1 MAITKKDM
9 GQDAFRWCNFLKS
22 EFKITDS
29 IALSIWSKYIKL
41 KLLENNMLNKNIFPS
56 REYDYLWFKTFRD
69 DLNNFVK
76 NVKGIGLQNYLRIV
90 NGFNFDYFTITTFNV
105 LIDDFISNG
114 TEGSTILPFS
124 KFFKYVVEVTDD
136 YKKQY
141 DRTVVDKITKENI
154 LKKIRESDV
163 LLLDV
168 NCKVLD
174 TSLENYAE
182 KVEFITSR
190 EAYYIEKTLFKYLK
204 LLENEKYDYVTN
216 DIIDF
221 VLKKNKVK
229 LNEGQNQAVRSF
241 KDYGFNIITGKAG
254 CLPQGTE
261 IFTKQGWIN
270 IEDWQGQEI
279 LEVDYELGAKKLN
292 YIPKGIFRQPLK
304 YIKTEVDQFYQ
315 IKNKKNTID
324 LTLSELHNMPNVT
337 LSGCYTTTNKKH
349 NGSISMLE
357 LYNKYKDVKLKN
369 TTLCKFPEIVKY
381 NSESKLNYTDD
392 YIRLKVA
399 VFADGSI
406 SRNKE
411 NKANYCSINLKK
423 ERKKERLVM
432 LLEKN
437 NIKYKRFEHKDNYS
451 LFAFYMDNKDK
462 HFTWDWFLNSSYSQ
476 KEIIFDELRY
486 WDGNIR
492 KGYGDEVGIS
502 FSSIHKEEIDVIQM
516 IANTLGYRATIKT
529 RKEDRYKTTGYSYE
543 IYFSKTDIMC
553 KVVSQKNNF
562 ETIKKVDKGQY
573 MYCFTTQ
580 SGYFLIRQNNK
591 LYISGNSGKS
601 FTSKQIIDSMI
612 RAGYELTLLTPTA
625 ISAKVLTNFT
635 GRQAYTFHK
644 YFIGNGG
651 NSTNDEDNEQDIESI
666 NEKVYYVDECS
677 MLGLDHYKMLCNNI
691 LIPAMN
697 RRERF
702 LLENPNA
709 TREELPK
716 LPKLVFVGDTN
727 QLPSISAGSYFRDF
741 IDLYKV
747 GNLKCNYIN
756 LTKIMRAKS
765 DTYIPYICDKFCI
778 DNSPMEDS
786 MYLNEEPN
794 VLMIPLSEEL
804 ETGDALAKFIYEYM
818 VEMNNA
824 NPNIP
829 YTFENTTIMLPQRVG
844 DKGTKNINE
853 ILDSLYKKD
862 NPNAKTIGMIT
873 KNNYDLM
880 VFNGDRFRL
889 ENKELYEEHTY
900 KDKETGKMKKSLIY
914 KYTIS
919 MLDDDR
925 IVEFTDGEVNWELAY
940 CSTVHK
946 LQGCT
951 SENVIFVASRTHTF
965 MLTKQLVYTAL
976 SRASKTLTVLYDKF
990 TFENARKRD
999 TKYKRKTFLGE
1010 IVKLKKGGRL

>member
-9 GQDAFRWCNFLKS
+9 GQDAFRWCNFLKV

-29 IALSIWSKYIKL
+29 IALSIWSKYIKP
-41 KLLENNMLNKNIFPS
+41 KLLENGMLNKNIFPS

-69 DLNNFVK
+69 DLDNFVK

-154 LKKIRESDV
+154 LKKIRESNV

-174 TSLENYAE
+174 TSLEDYAE

-190 EAYYIEKTLFKYLK
+190 EAYWIEKTLFKYLK
-204 LLENEKYDYVTN
+204 LLEKEKYDYVTDEN
-216 DIIDF
+216 IDY
-221 VLKKNKVK
+221 VLKKSKAK
-229 LNEGQNQAVRSF
+229 LNEKQNQFIRNF
-241 KDYGFNIITGKAG
+241 K
-254 CLPQGTE
+254 
-261 IFTKQGWIN
+261 
-270 IEDWQGQEI
+270 
-279 LEVDYELGAKKLN
+279 
-292 YIPKGIFRQPLK
+292 
-304 YIKTEVDQFYQ
+304 
-315 IKNKKNTID
+315 
-324 LTLSELHNMPNVT
+324 
-337 LSGCYTTTNKKH
+337 
-349 NGSISMLE
+349 
-357 LYNKYKDVKLKN
+357 
-369 TTLCKFPEIVKY
+369 
-381 NSESKLNYTDD
+381 
-392 YIRLKVA
+392 
-399 VFADGSI
+399 
-406 SRNKE
+406 
-411 NKANYCSINLKK
+411 
-423 ERKKERLVM
+423 
-432 LLEKN
+432 
-437 NIKYKRFEHKDNYS
+437 
-451 LFAFYMDNKDK
+451 
-462 HFTWDWFLNSSYSQ
+462 
-476 KEIIFDELRY
+476 
-486 WDGNIR
+486 
-492 KGYGDEVGIS
+492 
-502 FSSIHKEEIDVIQM
+502 
-516 IANTLGYRATIKT
+516 
-529 RKEDRYKTTGYSYE
+529 
-543 IYFSKTDIMC
+543 
-553 KVVSQKNNF
+553 
-562 ETIKKVDKGQY
+562 
-573 MYCFTTQ
+573 
-580 SGYFLIRQNNK
+580 
-591 LYISGNSGKS
+591 NSGLNCLIGCAGGGKT
-601 FTSKQIIDSMI
+601 FTSKIAIDSMV
-612 RAGYELTLLTPTA
+612 RSGYDVVLLVPTG

-635 GRQAYTFHK
+635 GRQAYTIHR
-644 YFIGNGG
+644 YYMAMGG
-651 NSTNDEDNEQDIESI
+651 VGSSEIVDLDNYEEQVNNV
-666 NEKVYYVDECS
+666 NEMVYYFDESGMYSIVHFKFIC
-677 MLGLDHYKMLCNNI
+677 DNI

-709 TREELPK
+709 TREEIPR

-727 QLPSISAGSYFRDF
+727 QLAPISSGCFFRD
-741 IDLYKV
+741 ILDLIKV
-747 GNLKCNYIN
+747 GSLKAN
-756 LTKIMRAKS
+756 LTELTEIMRAKS
-765 DTYIPYICDKFCI
+765 DTYIPYICNKFCI
-778 DNSPMEDS
+778 DYSPMEDS

-829 YTFENTTIMLPQRVG
+829 YTFENTTIMLPQKVG
-844 DKGTKNINE
+844 DKGTKNIND

-862 NPNAKTIGMIT
+862 NPKAKTIGMVT

-889 ENKELYEEHTY
+889 ENKEVYEEHTY
-900 KDKETGKMKKSLIY
+900 KDKETGKRKTQIIY

-976 SRASKTLTVLYDKF
+976 SRASKTLTVLYDRF

>member
-9 GQDAFRWCNFLKS
+9 GQDAFRWCNFLKA

-41 KLLENNMLNKNIFPS
+41 KLLENGMLNKNIFPS

-69 DLNNFVK
+69 DLDNFVK

-124 KFFKYVVEVTDD
+124 KFFKYVIEVTDD

-141 DRTVVDKITKENI
+141 DRTVVDKLTKENI

-174 TSLENYAE
+174 TSLEDYAE

-190 EAYYIEKTLFKYLK
+190 EAYWIEKTLFKYLK
-204 LLENEKYDYVTN
+204 LLEKEKYDFVTKEN
-216 DIIDF
+216 IDY
-221 VLKKNKVK
+221 VLKKSKAK
-229 LNEGQNQAVRSF
+229 LNEKQSQFVYNFAQSGLNCLIGV
-241 KDYGFNIITGKAG
+241 GG
-254 CLPQGTE
+254 CLPVGTE
-261 IFTKQGWIN
+261 ILTEQGWLN
-270 IEDWQGQEI
+270 IENWNGQKIMEI
-279 LEVDYELGAKKLN
+279 DIDYTKNIKNQTFNGV
-292 YIPKGIFRQPLK
+292 FRQPK
-304 YIKTEVDQFYQ
+304 DYIVKEIDQFYQ
-315 IKNKKNTID
+315 LKSNTMD
-324 LTLSELHNMPNVT
+324 LIVSENHNNIHI
-337 LSGCYTTTNKKH
+337 SSK
-349 NGSISMLE
+349 GSINYLYTWELLE
-357 LYNKYKDVKLKN
+357 KEKN
-369 TTLCKFPEIVKY
+369 IQKTGNIINIPEIFTF
-381 NSESKLNYTDD
+381 NNHNKLHYTND

-399 VFADGSI
+399 VFADGSFSSNVK
-406 SRNKE
+406 SRPNLC
-411 NKANYCSINLKK
+411 AINIKK
-423 ERKKERLVM
+423 DRKKKRLEQ
-432 LLEKN
+432 LLEANGIEYK
-437 NIKYKRFEHKDNYS
+437 IHKSSEGYSKYVFD
-451 LFAFYMDNKDK
+451 MDNKDK
-462 HFTWDWFLNSSYSQ
+462 HFDYTWYLYSSNEQ
-476 KEIIFDELRY
+476 KEIILDELKY
-486 WDGNIR
+486 WDGSL
-492 KGYGDEVGIS
+492 GIGNRL
-502 FSSIHKEEIDVIQM
+502 FRYSSTHKIDVDIIQL
-516 IANTLGYRATIKT
+516 IAHSLGYRARIEIDT
-529 RKEDRYKTTGYSYE
+529 RVGRTTTYSLN
-543 IYFSKTDIMC
+543 FSKTKYGVKCLDIN
-553 KVVSQKNNF
+553 KNRPKSY
-562 ETIKKVDKGQY
+562 IKKVDAGKY
-573 MYCFTTQ
+573 MYCFTTH
-580 SGYFLIRQNNK
+580 SGNFLIRQKNQI
-591 LYISGNSGKS
+591 YITGNSGKS
-601 FTSKQIIDSMI
+601 FTSKIAIDSMV
-612 RAGYELTLLTPTA
+612 RSGYEVVLLTPTG

-635 GRQAYTFHK
+635 GRQAYTIHR
-644 YFIGNGG
+644 YFMAMGG
-651 NSTNDEDNEQDIESI
+651 VGSSEVVDLDNYEEQTNNVNEL
-666 NEKVYYVDECS
+666 VYYFDES
-677 MLGLDHYKMLCNNI
+677 GMYSIVHFKFICNNI

-702 LLENPNA
+702 LLENPDA
-709 TREELPK
+709 TKEEIPK

-727 QLPSISAGSYFRDF
+727 QLAPISSGCFFRD
-741 IDLYKV
+741 ILDLIKV
-747 GNLKCNYIN
+747 GSLKAN
-756 LTKIMRAKS
+756 LTELTEIMRAKS
-765 DTYIPYICDKFCI
+765 DTYIPYICNKFCI
-778 DNSPMEDS
+778 DYSPMEDS

-829 YTFENTTIMLPQRVG
+829 YTFENTTIMLPQKVG
-844 DKGTKNINE
+844 DKGTKNIND

-862 NPNAKTIGMIT
+862 NPKAKTIGMVT

-889 ENKELYEEHTY
+889 ENKEAYEEHTY
-900 KDKETGKMKKSLIY
+900 KDKETGQKKTQIIY

-976 SRASKTLTVLYDKF
+976 SRASKTLTVLYDRF

>member
-1 MAITKKDM
+1 MALTKKQM
-9 GQDAFRWCNFLKS
+9 GVDAYKWCLFLKK

-29 IALSIWSKYIKL
+29 IASVIYYKYVKNVL
-41 KLLENNMLNKNIFPS
+41 ADRGLLEIGYKPT
-56 REYDYLWFKTFRD
+56 RELDSVWIPKFRA
-69 DLNNFVK
+69 DLQNFVK
-76 NVKGIGLQNYLRIV
+76 DVKGIGLQNYLRIV

-124 KFFKYVVEVTDD
+124 KFFEYVVKITDD
-136 YKKQY
+136 YKQQY
-141 DRTVVDKITKENI
+141 NRTVIDKITRENV
-154 LKKIRESDV
+154 LDRIRVSDV

-168 NCKVLD
+168 HCKVINVNQEGYVD
-174 TSLENYAE
+174 

-190 EAYYIEKTLFKYLK
+190 EAYWVEKQVYRYLK
-204 LLENEKYDYVTN
+204 ALEKEKYDFVTD

-241 KDYGFNIITGKAG
+241 RHYGFNIICGKAG

-261 IFTKQGWIN
+261 VFTKQGWIN

-279 LEVDYELGAKKLN
+279 LEVDYELGAKDLE
-292 YIPKGIFRQPLK
+292 YIPNGIFRKPLK
-304 YIKTEVDQFYQ
+304 FIKTEADQFYQ

-324 LTLSELHNMPNVT
+324 LTISELHNMPNVT
-337 LSGCYTTTNKKH
+337 LSGYYRTTHKKH
-349 NGSISMLE
+349 NGNISMLD
-357 LYNKYKDVKLKN
+357 LYSKYKNVNNKD

-381 NSESKLNYTDD
+381 INKSKLDYTDD

-399 VFADGSI
+399 IFADGSI
-406 SRNKE
+406 KQSEKNRT
-411 NKANYCSINLKK
+411 NYCNVNLKK

-437 NIKYKRFEHKDNYS
+437 NIEYKRFEYKDNYS
-451 LFAFYMDNKDK
+451 LFSFHMDNKDK

-492 KGYGDEVGIS
+492 KGYGDEIGIS
-502 FSSIHKEEIDVIQM
+502 FSSIYKDEIDIIQM
-516 IANTLGYRATIKT
+516 IANTLGYRGTIKT
-529 RKEDRYKTTGYSYE
+529 RKEDRYKTTGCSYE

-553 KVVSQKNNF
+553 KVVAQKNNF
-562 ETIKKVDKGQY
+562 ETITKVDRGQY
-573 MYCFTTQ
+573 MYCFTTK

-612 RAGYELTLLTPTA
+612 RAGYDLTMLTPTA

-644 YFIGNGG
+644 YFMGSGG
-651 NSTNDEDNEQDIESI
+651 SSTNKEEDEQETESI
-666 NEKVYYVDECS
+666 NERVYYIDECS
-677 MLGLDHYKMLCNNI
+677 MLGIEHYKMLVTKVLC
-691 LIPAMN
+691 PALD
-697 RRERF
+697 RREQF
-702 LLENPNA
+702 LLENPEVPK
-709 TREELPK
+709 EEIPK
-716 LPKLVFVGDTN
+716 LPKIVMVGDTN

-741 IDLYKV
+741 IDLYKI
-747 GNLKCNYIN
+747 GDLKCNYIN
-756 LTKIMRAKS
+756 LTQIMRAKS
-765 DTYIPYICDKFCI
+765 DTYIPYICDKYCV
-778 DNSPMEDS
+778 DYSPMEDT
-786 MYLNEEPN
+786 MYMNEEPN
-794 VLMIPLSEEL
+794 VFMLPLSEEI
-804 ETGDALAKFIYEYM
+804 ETGDALGKFIYEYM
-818 VEMNNA
+818 QEMNSVDPN
-824 NPNIP
+824 NPYN
-829 YTFENTTIMLPQRVG
+829 FENTTIMLPQKVG
-844 DKGTKNINE
+844 DKGTKKINE
-853 ILDSLYKKD
+853 VLDTLYKKD
-862 NPNAKTIGMIT
+862 NPNAKTIGMVM

-889 ENKELYEEHTY
+889 EGKEVYEENHY
-900 KDKETGKMKKSLIY
+900 YDKQGNPKVEIVY
-914 KYTIS
+914 EYTIT

-925 IVEFTDGEVNWELAY
+925 EVKFKDEEVNWELAY

-999 TKYKRKTFLGE
+999 TKYNRKTFLGE
-1010 IVKLKKGGRL
+1010 IVKLRKGKGGR